1 MIQSETFSGR
11 TCPSNDR
18 RFGPNTFNKLK
29 YFRMIKDLVD
39 EFPFGPSHLYSG
51 SSLELV
57 SVESLPNEFLV
68 HADHSGNLKINKL
81 LVSKSENDGALIHSL
96 DRASETSIKD
106 EQFSKYSRIFGI
118 AKSETKNVIGL
129 KYWESA
135 AVARLK
141 ASENNFSVSAEIISR
156 RDLTGKS
163 CRSMSFVDCLESFL
177 TIDSNGSLSLTDF
190 NTNQLSSCWK
200 DLFDHHVRII

>member
-1 MIQSETFSGR
+1 
-11 TCPSNDR
+11 
-18 RFGPNTFNKLK
+18 
-29 YFRMIKDLVD
+29 MIKDLLD

-68 HADHSGNLKINKL
+68 HANHSGNLKINKL

-96 DRASETSIKD
+96 DRASEASIRD
-106 EQFSKYSRIFGI
+106 ENFSKHSRIFGI
-118 AKSETKNVIGL
+118 AKSETKNLVGL
-129 KYWESA
+129 KYWEGA

-141 ASENNFSVSAEIISR
+141 PSDDNLSISAEIISR

-163 CRSMSFVDCLESFL
+163 CCNMSFVDCLGSFL
-177 TIDSNGSLSLTDF
+177 TIDSNGSVTLTDF

-200 DLFDHHVRII
+200 DLFHQQVRIIHTIVSVNE